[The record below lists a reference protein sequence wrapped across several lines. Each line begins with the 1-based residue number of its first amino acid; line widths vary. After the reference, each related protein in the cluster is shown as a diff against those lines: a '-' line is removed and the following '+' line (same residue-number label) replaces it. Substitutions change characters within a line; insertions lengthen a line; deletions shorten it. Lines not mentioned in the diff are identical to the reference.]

1 MTERGIIYAV
11 YGADHREELIHSV
24 ESVKRQMP
32 DVPITVFADA
42 RVEHELIDAC
52 LGFEQTLTPSE
63 NLIQALDRSPYER
76 TIYLDSDVYATEPV
90 DELFEMLERF
100 DLGVVMDPLQ
110 AAGPDDD
117 PQMTGVPWYNSGVIC
132 YRTSPKVSRFIDG
145 WLEAFNQ
152 YDSNSD
158 QPAFRRALVDSEI
171 RYVTLPP
178 AYNCLYGAFPGYLNG
193 PVKLFH
199 GRLRETDGAKGLRMK
214 YDPVRARTRLN
225 ATSAPRV
232 YRHGL
237 GIQVQTESRLARLL
251 HLIRVWGPRAA
262 LRELRRHMR

>member
-1 MTERGIIYAV
+1 MTARGIIYAV

-100 DLGVVMDPLQ
+100 DLGVVMDPMQ
-110 AAGPDDD
+110 SAGSTDD
-117 PQMTGVPWYNSGVIC
+117 PQMEGFPWFNCGVIC
-132 YRTSPKVSRFIDG
+132 CRSGPSLASFVEA
-145 WLEAFNQ
+145 WLDTFNQ

-199 GRLRETDGAKGLRMK
+199 GRLRATDGAKGLRMK
-214 YDPVRARTRLN
+214 YDPARARARLN

-237 GIQVQTESRLARLL
+237 GIRVQTESRLARLL

-262 LRELRRHMR
+262 IRELRRHMR